1 VLLQQHFQLVMI
13 TPTLAY
19 PVVFTLENVLI
30 VMGTAHEKR
39 TKTPTAC
46 HGMAK
51 LKHPNLN

>member
-30 VMGTAHEKR
+30 VMGTIV
-39 TKTPTAC
+39 TLGLLL
-46 HGMAK
+46 HGLRVAASKK
-51 LKHPNLN
+51 LLD

>member
-30 VMGTAHEKR
+30 VMGTIVSLGFIASLI
-39 TKTPTAC
+39 A
-46 HGMAK
+46 
-51 LKHPNLN
+51 

>member
-30 VMGTAHEKR
+30 VMGTIVSLGFIASWIARGE
-39 TKTPTAC
+39 
-46 HGMAK
+46 
-51 LKHPNLN
+51 